1 MNSRPFPLS
10 ALQSFAVTGADAS
23 KFLQGQ
29 LSSDLGGLASG
40 GGQLSAWH
48 DAKGRV
54 LAILRVLA
62 WNEGYLLVLPA
73 SLAASI
79 MKRMS
84 LFVLRAGVDLRFGPG
99 VYGLRPANA
108 GDWLSAA
115 GLARAGARRDDAAGP
130 QLAAMPMPAD
140 IGWLIAGEA
149 GPLLGPPDA
158 EAAAEWQ
165 LAELAS
171 GLPEIYPETS
181 GEFVAQMLNLDRLGA
196 LSFTKGCYPGQ
207 EIIAR
212 THHLGRV
219 KRRARLFTAA
229 SPPPAPGTML
239 AGSGGAVV
247 RAHASAKGC
256 LLMAVVPE
264 DTEDSFT
271 LADGTPLLPVRDAG

>member
-1 MNSRPFPLS
+1 MNSRPFPLP
-10 ALQSFAVTGADAS
+10 ALQSLAATGADAE

-29 LSSDLGGLASG
+29 LSSDLGGLASS

-73 SLAASI
+73 SLAAAI

-84 LFVLRAGVDLRFGPG
+84 LFVLRDRVDLRFGPS

-108 GDWLSAA
+108 GDWLAA
-115 GLARAGARRDDAAGP
+115 TGLSPADVLRDKAAGP
-130 QLAAMPMPAD
+130 PLAAMPMPAD
-140 IGWLIAGEA
+140 VGWLVAGEA
-149 GPLLGPPDA
+149 GPLLGPPDT
-158 EAAAEWQ
+158 AAADEWQ
-165 LAELAS
+165 LAELAA
-171 GLPEIYPETS
+171 GIPEIYPETS

-212 THHLGRV
+212 AHHLGRV

-229 SPPPAPGTML
+229 SAPPAPGTSL
-239 AGSGGAVV
+239 AGAGGTVI
-247 RAHASAKGC
+247 RAHASAEGC

-264 DTEDSFT
+264 DTGDSFA
-271 LADGTPLLPVRDAG
+271 LADGTPLLPVRNAG